1 VKQERKIIFY
11 GSYFLN
17 FYFDQSAAIQ
27 EKIDFVLMLIK
38 SVERIPEK
46 FFKYV
51 EDTDAIYEVRIEYH
65 KIQIRIF
72 CCFDIGNSIILFN
85 AFIKK
90 KKQTPKRELE
100 LAIKLKK
107 KCVLERE
114 K

>member
-1 VKQERKIIFY
+1 MEQERKIKFY
-11 GSYFLN
+11 GSYFLD

-51 EDTDAIYEVRIEYH
+51 ESTDAIYEVRIEHH

-72 CCFDIGNSIILFN
+72 CFFDIGNSIILLN

-90 KKQTPKRELE
+90 SKQTPKRELE

-107 KCVLERE
+107 KCFLER
-114 K
+114 KK

>member
-1 VKQERKIIFY
+1 MKKERKIKFY
-11 GSYFLN
+11 GSYFLD
-17 FYFDQSAAIQ
+17 FYFNQSAAIQ

-51 EDTDAIYEVRIEYH
+51 EGTDAIYEVRIEYH
-65 KIQIRIF
+65 KIQIRMF
-72 CCFDIGNSIILFN
+72 SCFDIGNSIILFN

-90 KKQTPKRELE
+90 KKQTPKKELE

-107 KCVLERE
+107 KCFLERN

>member
-1 VKQERKIIFY
+1 MKKEHKIKFY
-11 GSYFLN
+11 GSYFLD
-17 FYFDQSAAIQ
+17 FYFNQSAAIQ

-51 EDTDAIYEVRIEYH
+51 EGTDAIYEVRIEYH
-65 KIQIRIF
+65 KIQIRMF
-72 CCFDIGNSIILFN
+72 SCFDIGNSIILFN

-90 KKQTPKRELE
+90 KKQTPKKELE

-107 KCVLERE
+107 KCFLERN